1 MFAIVGG
8 SGFEKFDGFQTI
20 EKLNV
25 ETPFGP
31 ASSGLKRV
39 KIGSHE
45 ALFLSRHGEHHEM
58 LPTEVNFRAN
68 IYALK
73 KYGAKAILAFSAV
86 GSLRKEFK
94 PGDMVLCTQYIDRTK
109 GVRAHT
115 FLGDGIVGHVSLAKP
130 VCEKPVKAIE
140 NLSKKYNFDC
150 HFGQTYVC
158 IEGPYF
164 STKAESNTYRQ
175 MGADIIG
182 MTHFPEFALARE
194 AGMTYIP
201 CCFVT
206 DYDCWDDSI
215 PHVTLEEVI
224 KVMRGNNGKA
234 FQMAQDILATKDEFY
249 RDCDCRNQGLRAGL
263 MTPRESI
270 SKDKMAW
277 LEVLLSN

>member
-1 MFAIVGG
+1 MYAVIGG
-8 SGFEKFDGFQTI
+8 SGFEKFDGFKTI
-20 EKLNV
+20 ENLKV

-31 ASSGLKRV
+31 TASGLKRV
-39 KIGSHE
+39 KIDSHE
-45 ALFLSRHGEHHEM
+45 CLFLSRHGEHHER

-73 KYGAKAILAFSAV
+73 KLGARAILSFSAV

-109 GVRAHT
+109 GARAHT
-115 FLGDGIVGHVSLAKP
+115 FLGDGVVGHVSLAKP
-130 VCEKPVKAIE
+130 VCDNAVKTIQKM
-140 NLSKKYNFDC
+140 SKGYDFDC
-150 HFGQTYVC
+150 HFGQTYIC

-164 STKAESNTYRQ
+164 STKAESNYYRQ
-175 MGADIIG
+175 IGSDIIG

-194 AGMTYIP
+194 AGLTYIP

-224 KVMRGNNGKA
+224 KVMRANNGKA
-234 FQMAQDILATKDEFY
+234 FQMAKDILATGDALYKD
-249 RDCDCRNQGLRAGL
+249 CKCREQGLKTGL
-263 MTPRESI
+263 MTPREAI
-270 SKDKMAW
+270 PPSKMQW
-277 LEVLLSN
+277 LEVLMS